1 MEESKGRCAH
11 KRRCRDE
18 GRGGQGQMERGNGKE
33 ENRHERVGK
42 EERGSIK
49 RMGERRLAV
58 WF

>member
-1 MEESKGRCAH
+1 
-11 KRRCRDE
+11 
-18 GRGGQGQMERGNGKE
+18 MERGNGKE
-33 ENRHERVGK
+33 ENRHERVRK